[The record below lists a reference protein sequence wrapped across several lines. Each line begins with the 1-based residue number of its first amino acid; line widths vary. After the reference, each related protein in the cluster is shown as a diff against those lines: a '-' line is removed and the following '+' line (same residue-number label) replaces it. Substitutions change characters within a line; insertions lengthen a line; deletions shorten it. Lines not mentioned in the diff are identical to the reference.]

1 MEHCKYQV
9 IGILSVQLSAFPAM
23 LNCCVRYS
31 VIQSSAVL
39 QHWMIMLVGPRH
51 DRSVDQLPLTRRPE
65 TTTLGRRGQTGCQ
78 CSLDMH
84 MQVELL
90 DSVFRYIRQS
100 RRISFLSVFQTRQ
113 RVVTGHGS
121 YGIDCRSRGRFPM
134 LRRSPGLNS
143 LTWMLNLQ

>member
-1 MEHCKYQV
+1 MEHCKYQL
-9 IGILSVQLSAFPAM
+9 ISILSVQLTAFPAV
-23 LNCCVRYS
+23 LNCYVWYS
-31 VIQSSAVL
+31 VIQSSRL
-39 QHWMIMLVGPRH
+39 QHWMIMFVGPRH
-51 DRSVDQLPLTRRPE
+51 DQSVDQWPLTRRPA

-78 CSLDMH
+78 CSLDTH
-84 MQVELL
+84 MQVELPG
-90 DSVFRYIRQS
+90 SVFRYIRQS

-121 YGIDCRSRGRFPM
+121 YGIDCRSRGPFPM